1 VLGRQAI
8 PLGRVDLPIT
18 FDTQSKFKTETL
30 TFEIVWFWGT
40 YHTILGRPCYAKF
53 MVVPNY
59 TYLKLKIPGPT
70 SIITMDTTTQHA
82 YECEVESC
90 DLAEG
95 ATTSQELSE
104 MLQDVDKQAPDAKQV
119 SNTFKSVDN
128 TKEVTLDLER
138 ADGRMICIGA
148 KFSLK

>member
-1 VLGRQAI
+1 
-8 PLGRVDLPIT
+8 
-18 FDTQSKFKTETL
+18 
-30 TFEIVWFWGT
+30 
-40 YHTILGRPCYAKF
+40 
-53 MVVPNY
+53 
-59 TYLKLKIPGPT
+59 
-70 SIITMDTTTQHA
+70 
-82 YECEVESC
+82 
-90 DLAEG
+90 LAEG